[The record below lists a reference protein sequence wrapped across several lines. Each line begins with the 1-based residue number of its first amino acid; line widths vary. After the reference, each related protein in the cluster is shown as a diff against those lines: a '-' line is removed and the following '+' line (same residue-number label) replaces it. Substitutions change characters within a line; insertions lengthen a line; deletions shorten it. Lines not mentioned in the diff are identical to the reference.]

1 MKLHDADSN
10 KGREKGKGNITITTL
25 TSALSEGERQSLVID
40 FNNSAAPYPSDK
52 TIVELFESQ
61 AARTPNDEAVR
72 MGDRSL
78 TYKQLN
84 ERANQ
89 MAAHLRARGAGPERF
104 VTLYMDHSIEVLCAI
119 LGVLKAGAAYVP
131 IDPATTSNERLAFKL
146 QDISAWTSAGSA
158 LPILVTHPQFASSIP
173 QGAAEVIVLDPDFS
187 QIEQHPVANSEPA
200 ASPHNLAY
208 VIYTSGSTGKPKGVL
223 IGHRSLV
230 NYVWWA
236 NEKYCQ
242 GERLA
247 WPLFSPLAFDLTVT
261 SIFVPLIS
269 GGRIVI
275 YGEDPAMPG
284 MTIVK
289 IVEDKAVDIV
299 KLTPS
304 HLAMIKNMDLGATR
318 IRKLI
323 VGGEDFKT
331 GLARD
336 ITKQFGR
343 PVELYNEYGPTEAT
357 VGCMIHRYDAEK
369 DLGLSVPI
377 GVPAAN
383 ALVFILDE
391 YLCPVRTG
399 VTAEM
404 YLAGE
409 GLARGYLN
417 RPELTEQKFLIAED
431 PRRGDRTEQLS
442 PFKAQSLRLYKTGD
456 FARWIADG
464 RIEFLGRADYQ
475 VKIGGIRIELGEI
488 EARLKAHPAIIDCVV
503 DVYNSGA
510 TQVGNTASPPD
521 ETVIA
526 WLVAYYVSDQPLT
539 VADVRA
545 HLAKELPDYM
555 VPSYVMRLE
564 NLPLTSNAKVD
575 RKALPIPTNECMESA
590 NGFVGPQSETEKA
603 LALIWIDL
611 LKVERIGIHDEFF
624 EMGTSSLLGILAL
637 SRIQEE
643 FAVDIPL
650 HTLFENPTIFRLA
663 NALDAMKNSE
673 S

>member
-1 MKLHDADSN
+1 MELHNGDSN
-10 KGREKGKGNITITTL
+10 KGKESGKGNMTT
-25 TSALSEGERQSLVID
+25 TASASALSDRERQSLLID

-78 TYKQLN
+78 TYKLLN

-104 VTLYMDHSIEVLCAI
+104 VTLYMNHSIEVLCAI

-131 IDPATTSNERLAFKL
+131 VDPATTSNERLAFKL
-146 QDISAWTSAGSA
+146 QDISAGTSAGSA
-158 LPILVTHPQFASSIP
+158 LPILVTHPHFASSIP
-173 QGAAEVIVLDPDFS
+173 QGAAEVVVLDPDFS
-187 QIEQHPVANSEPA
+187 QIEQHSVANSEPA
-200 ASPHNLAY
+200 ASPDNLAY

-230 NYVWWA
+230 NYTWWA

-289 IVEDKAVDIV
+289 IVGDKAVDIV

-304 HLAMIKNMDLGATR
+304 HLAMIKNMDLGSTR

-331 GLARD
+331 GLALD
-336 ITKQFGR
+336 ITKKFGR
-343 PVELYNEYGPTEAT
+343 PVEIYNEYGPTEAT

-369 DLGLSVPI
+369 DLGHSVPI

-383 ALVFILDE
+383 AGVFILDQC
-391 YLCPVRTG
+391 LCPVRTG

-404 YLAGE
+404 YLAGD

-417 RPELTEQKFLIAED
+417 RRELTEQKFLIAED
-431 PRRGDRTEQLS
+431 PRRGDRTEPLS
-442 PFKAQSLRLYKTGD
+442 PSTAQFLRLYKTGD
-456 FARWIADG
+456 LARWGADG

-488 EARLKAHPAIIDCVV
+488 EARLKAHPAVIDCVV
-503 DVYNSGA
+503 DVYNSGD
-510 TQVGNTASPPD
+510 TQVGNTASVPD
-521 ETVIA
+521 ETVA
-526 WLVAYYVSDQPLT
+526 ARLVAYYVSDRPLT

-545 HLAKELPDYM
+545 HLAEELPDYM
-555 VPSYVMRLE
+555 VPSYVVRLE
-564 NLPLTSNAKVD
+564 NLPLTSNAKID

-590 NGFVGPQSETEKA
+590 NGFVSPQSETEKA

-611 LKVERIGIHDEFF
+611 LKVDRIGIHDEFF
-624 EMGTSSLLGILAL
+624 EMGTSSLLGIWAL
-637 SRIQEE
+637 SRIQKE
-643 FAVDIPL
+643 FAVDIPI
-650 HTLFENPTIFRLA
+650 HFLFENPTIFSLA
-663 NALDAMKNSE
+663 NALDAMRNSA

>member
-1 MKLHDADSN
+1 M
-10 KGREKGKGNITITTL
+10 EKGKGNMAITTSA
-25 TSALSEGERQSLVID
+25 SALSERERQSLVID
-40 FNNSAAPYPSDK
+40 FNNSAAAYPSDK

-61 AARTPNDEAVR
+61 VARTPKDEAVR

-89 MAAHLRARGAGPERF
+89 MAAHLRVRGAGPERF
-104 VTLYMDHSIEVLCAI
+104 VTLYMNHSIEVLCAI

-131 IDPATTSNERLAFKL
+131 VDPGTTSNERLSFKL
-146 QDISAWTSAGSA
+146 QDISAGTSPGSA
-158 LPILVTHPQFASSIP
+158 LPILVTHPHFASRIP
-173 QGAAEVIVLDPDFS
+173 QGAAEVVVLDPDFS
-187 QIEQHPVANSEPA
+187 QIDQHPVANSEPA

-223 IGHRSLV
+223 IGHGSLV
-230 NYVWWA
+230 NYIWWA

-275 YGEDPAMPG
+275 YGEDPTMPG
-284 MTIVK
+284 MAIVK
-289 IVEDKAVDIV
+289 IVEDRSVDIV

-331 GLARD
+331 GLALD
-336 ITKQFGR
+336 ITKKFGR
-343 PVELYNEYGPTEAT
+343 PVEIFNEYGPTEAT
-357 VGCMIHRYDAEK
+357 VGCMIHRYDAAK

-383 ALVFILDE
+383 AYVFILDE
-391 YLCPVRTG
+391 HLCPVRTG
-399 VTAEM
+399 VTGEM
-404 YLAGE
+404 YLAGD

-417 RPELTEQKFLIAED
+417 RPELTKQKFLIVED
-431 PRRGDRTEQLS
+431 PRQGDRIEQLT
-442 PFKAQSLRLYKTGD
+442 PLKAEFLDLYKTGD
-456 FARWIADG
+456 LARWGADG

-488 EARLKAHPAIIDCVV
+488 EACLNAHPAVADCVV

-510 TQVGNTASPPD
+510 TQVGNTASLSD
-521 ETVIA
+521 EAVIA
-526 WLVAYYVSDQPLT
+526 RLVAYYVSNQPLT
-539 VADVRA
+539 VAEVRA
-545 HLAKELPDYM
+545 HLSKELPDYM
-555 VPSYVMRLE
+555 VPSFVMRLE
-564 NLPLTSNAKVD
+564 NLPLTSNAKID

-590 NGFVGPQSETEKA
+590 NGFVGPKSETEKA

-611 LKVERIGIHDEFF
+611 LKVDRIGVHDEFF
-624 EMGTSSLLGILAL
+624 DMGTSSLLGVWAL

-643 FAVDIPL
+643 FAVDIPF
-650 HTLFENPTIFRLA
+650 HTLFENPTIFSLA
-663 NALDAMKNSE
+663 NALDAMKNSG